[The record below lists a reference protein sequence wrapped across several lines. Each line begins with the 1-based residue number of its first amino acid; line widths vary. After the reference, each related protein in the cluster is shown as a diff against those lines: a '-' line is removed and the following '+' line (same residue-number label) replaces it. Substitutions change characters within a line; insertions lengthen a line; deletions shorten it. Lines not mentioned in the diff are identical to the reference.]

1 MAADKQ
7 RMRATVVVEY
17 DIFMQ
22 YAKEGYGTED
32 PAKIAELDR
41 DLMNGPGDY
50 LVVTIEAAE
59 STEVVKVEVVE

>member
-1 MAADKQ
+1 MAVGKQ

-17 DIFMQ
+17 DIYMQ
-22 YAKEGYGTED
+22 YAEEAYGTED

-50 LVVTIEAAE
+50 LVITLESAE
-59 STEVVKVEVVE
+59 NAEVVKVEVVE